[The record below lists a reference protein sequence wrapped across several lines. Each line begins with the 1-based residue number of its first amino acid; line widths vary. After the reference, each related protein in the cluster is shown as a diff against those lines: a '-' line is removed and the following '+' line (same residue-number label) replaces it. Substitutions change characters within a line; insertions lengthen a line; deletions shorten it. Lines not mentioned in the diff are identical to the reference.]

1 MFEYVVI
8 NTHHIDLYSL
18 VIKYNILITKAL
30 FDLIEASKISYSVE
44 KELHEQLQ
52 FECDQMSN
60 DEDDQDMEGAYA
72 EYEDQLNELG

>member
-1 MFEYVVI
+1 M
-8 NTHHIDLYSL
+8 
-18 VIKYNILITKAL
+18 
-30 FDLIEASKISYSVE
+30 IEASKISYSVE